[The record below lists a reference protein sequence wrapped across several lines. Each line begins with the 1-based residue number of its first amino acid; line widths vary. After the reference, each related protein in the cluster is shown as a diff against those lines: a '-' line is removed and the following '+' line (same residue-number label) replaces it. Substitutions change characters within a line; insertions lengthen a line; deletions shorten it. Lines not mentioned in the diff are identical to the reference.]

1 MKRIFWGDMLE
12 TAALLPKRS
21 FRLVYLDP
29 PFLTGKPRIG
39 TRSEWR
45 YPDAWPGRLSSYLP
59 WLRSRLEAVI
69 PLLMPS
75 GSLVLHLDCR
85 TVHYAKVL
93 LDELMGEDAFVNE
106 IVWHYTGGGRSGSR
120 FSNKH
125 DTLLWYAAGR
135 KPYFDPDAVRMPYK
149 ADSGFLLRGVTSKS
163 GKKYR
168 AHPLGTPVDDV
179 WDIPIINPN
188 SPERV
193 GYPTQK
199 PLALLERIVNALSA
213 PGEAIADLCCG
224 SGTTLVAAE
233 RLGRSWVGG
242 DTSRGALECSA
253 GRLAGLG
260 CSGLEI
266 LESGPPGLRCPDV
279 SGPPPTSCD
288 SDHGKIRKSTMDS

>member
-1 MKRIFWGDMLE
+1 MLE
-12 TAALLPKRS
+12 VAARLQKRA

-29 PFLTGKPRIG
+29 PFLTGRMRVG

-45 YPDAWPGRLSSYLP
+45 YPDTWPGRLSSYLP
-59 WLRSRLEAVI
+59 WLRERLEAVLQ
-69 PLLMPS
+69 LLVPS
-75 GSLVLHLDCR
+75 GNLVLHLDFHA
-85 TVHYAKVL
+85 VHYAKVM

-106 IVWHYTGGGRSGSR
+106 IVWHYTGGGRSRSR

-125 DTLLWYAAGR
+125 DTILWYAAGGM
-135 KPYFDPDAVRMPYK
+135 PFFDADAVRVPYK

-188 SPERV
+188 SPERT

-199 PLALLERIVNALSA
+199 PLALLERIVSALSA
-213 PGEAIADLCCG
+213 PGEAVADLCCG

-233 RLGRSWVGG
+233 RLGRTWAGG
-242 DTSRGALECSA
+242 DISRGAFECALE
-253 GRLAGLG
+253 RLAEAG
-260 CSGLEI
+260 CRR
-266 LESGPPGLRCPDV
+266 ESIEVL
-279 SGPPPTSCD
+279 S
-288 SDHGKIRKSTMDS
+288 

>member
-1 MKRIFWGDMLE
+1 MRGSALRSAREGSEPVSRESASGGRTLVHGDVLKTASLLRKKKYRII
-12 TAALLPKRS
+12 
-21 FRLVYLDP
+21 YLDP
-29 PFLTGKPRIG
+29 PFLTGKTRVG
-39 TRSEWR
+39 TRAEWK
-45 YPDAWPGRLSSYLP
+45 YPDSWPGRLASYLP
-59 WLRSRLEAVI
+59 WLRERLEAVI

-75 GSLVLHLDCR
+75 GSLVLHLDWR

-106 IVWHYTGGGRSGSR
+106 IVWHYTGGGRSRSR

-125 DTLLWYAAGR
+125 DTILWYAAGG
-135 KPYFDPDAVRMPYK
+135 KPYFDADAVRVPYK

-188 SPERV
+188 SPERA

-199 PLALLERIVNALSA
+199 PQALLERIVSALSA
-213 PGEAIADLCCG
+213 PGEAVADLCCG

-233 RLGRSWVGG
+233 RLGRAWAGG
-242 DTSRGALECSA
+242 DISRGALECALERLSDA
-253 GRLAGLG
+253 GCR
-260 CSGLEI
+260 SEQI
-266 LESGPPGLRCPDV
+266 
-279 SGPPPTSCD
+279 
-288 SDHGKIRKSTMDS
+288 TMRS

>member
-1 MKRIFWGDMLE
+1 MNADYRRSLFLGDMLE
-12 TAALLPKRS
+12 TAARLPKHA

-29 PFLTGKPRIG
+29 PFLTGKERVG

-59 WLRSRLEAVI
+59 WLHERLEAVL
-69 PLLMPS
+69 PLLVPS

-85 TVHYAKVL
+85 TVHYAKVM

-106 IVWHYTGGGRSGSR
+106 IVWHYTGGGRSRSR

-125 DTLLWYAAGR
+125 DTLLWYAAGK
-135 KPYFDPDAVRMPYK
+135 KPYFDADAVRVPYK
-149 ADSGFLLRGVTSKS
+149 ADSGFLLRGVTSKG

-179 WDIPIINPN
+179 WGIPIINPN
-188 SPERV
+188 SPERA

-199 PLALLERIVNALSA
+199 PLALLERIVSALSA
-213 PGEAIADLCCG
+213 PGEAVADLCCG

-233 RLGRSWVGG
+233 RLGRAWTGG
-242 DTSRGALECSA
+242 DISLGALECALERLSGA
-253 GRLAGLG
+253 GCHAVTIIGEEHGRIR
-260 CSGLEI
+260 EPI
-266 LESGPPGLRCPDV
+266 PG
-279 SGPPPTSCD
+279 S
-288 SDHGKIRKSTMDS
+288 